1 MGVEITITTKEF
13 DEKELQRLK
22 EEGSELLEFIKD
34 ENNRKIVHQI
44 LEQYLNTKITQ
55 NTLENLINSLTL
67 QIGDKKNT
75 YNHSYSYKQPTY
87 TKYT

>member
-67 QIGDKKNT
+67 QIGDKKT
-75 YNHSYSYKQPTY
+75 I
-87 TKYT
+87 